1 MKILVTGGSG
11 FLASHICDELS
22 SNGHD
27 VCIFDKKKSNFNQKR
42 HEFIKGDLRNTKL
55 LKKILKKIDVIYH
68 FAAIAD
74 IGQAMLNPVETVTT
88 NILSTVNL
96 LNLAVKCNIKRF
108 VFASTIYVNSEDGSF
123 YKSSKRAAENYIE
136 EYSKLFGIK
145 FTILRYGS
153 LYGERSNSENG
164 LKKIVNYAI
173 ENKLVKYDGPKN
185 TVREYINVKDA
196 AKLSTVC
203 LKKKYEN
210 QYLVITGR
218 KKIKISR
225 LLKILKNFFKI
236 NAPIIYGKIK
246 LPGHYVN
253 TPHTYKWNGGL
264 TLKPSRG
271 LAFEKDII
279 QNLKNKTFLK

>member
-22 SNGHD
+22 NSGHN
-27 VCIFDKKKSNFNQKR
+27 VCIFDKKKSNFNQKH
-42 HEFIKGDLRNTKL
+42 HEFIKGDLRNTEL
-55 LKKILKKIDVIYH
+55 LKKILKKIDIIYH

-74 IGQAMLNPVETVTT
+74 IGQAILNPVKTVTT

-96 LNLAVKCNIKRF
+96 LNLAVKYNIKRF

-153 LYGERSNSENG
+153 LYGERSNNENG

-196 AKLSTVC
+196 AKLSVEC

-225 LLKILKNFFKI
+225 LLKIIKDFFKI
-236 NAPIIYGKIK
+236 NSPIVYGKIK
-246 LPGHYVN
+246 LTGHYIN
-253 TPHTYKWNGGL
+253 TPNSYKWNSGRKLTARGGV
-264 TLKPSRG
+264 T
-271 LAFEKDII
+271 FEKDLI

>member
-27 VCIFDKKKSNFNQKR
+27 VRIFDKEKSKFNEKQ
-42 HEFIKGDLRNTKL
+42 HAFIKGDLGNTKL
-55 LKKILKKIDVIYH
+55 LKKILKKIDAIYH

-74 IGQAMLNPVETVTT
+74 IGEAILDPVETVKT

-96 LNLAVKCNIKRF
+96 LSLSVKYNIKRF

-136 EYSKLFGIK
+136 EYSKLFGLK

-153 LYGERSNSENG
+153 LYGERSSSKNG
-164 LKKIVNYAI
+164 ITKIVNYAI
-173 ENKLVKYDGPKN
+173 KNKLVKYDGPKN
-185 TVREYINVKDA
+185 TVREYINVKEA
-196 AKLSTVC
+196 AKLSADC

-210 QYLVITGR
+210 QYLVITGK

-225 LLKILKNFFKI
+225 LLKIIKTFLKI
-236 NAPIIYGKIK
+236 SSPIVYGKIK
-246 LPGHYVN
+246 LLGHYVN
-253 TPHTYKWNGGL
+253 TPHTYKW
-264 TLKPSRG
+264 KRG
-271 LAFEKDII
+271 LRLTARSGIAFEKDII

>member
-1 MKILVTGGSG
+1 MFDRNINNLV
-11 FLASHICDELS
+11 ID
-22 SNGHD
+22 
-27 VCIFDKKKSNFNQKR
+27 
-42 HEFIKGDLRNTKL
+42 
-55 LKKILKKIDVIYH
+55 LKKH
-68 FAAIAD
+68 FGNNNEKVNEVVKSISTIIAD
-74 IGQAMLNPVETVTT
+74 IKTQIDTGVSRIAATT
-88 NILSTVNL
+88 NDYGPT
-96 LNLAVKCNIKRF
+96 
-108 VFASTIYVNSEDGSF
+108 
-123 YKSSKRAAENYIE
+123 
-136 EYSKLFGIK
+136 KL
-145 FTILRYGS
+145 
-153 LYGERSNSENG
+153 
-164 LKKIVNYAI
+164 
-173 ENKLVKYDGPKN
+173 
-185 TVREYINVKDA
+185 INVKDA
-196 AKLSTVC
+196 AKISTVC